1 MVVRVRLRLR
11 GSGRQ
16 VEVSALVNSGF
27 EADEPQLILPL
38 EIADRLGLLGEAG
51 GLETFEVAGG
61 GRALGFRIR
70 EPIEVELVLGDREPV
85 RASAVA
91 TAMSGEQEI
100 IVSDFLAS
108 ELGIVLLDIRRG
120 LWCLRDELG
129 EKERESAR

>member
-11 GSGRQ
+11 RGGKQ
-16 VEVSALVNSGF
+16 AEVLALVNSGF

-91 TAMSGEQEI
+91 TAMSGEREI

-129 EKERESAR
+129 ERERESAR